1 MRTGI
6 HRSNWVKPLLWLF
19 GGTEGRSYVEIED
32 DTVHVRFGF
41 LFDERIP
48 IASIALVERQ
58 PWPLLAGI
66 GWRTNLIDSIAV
78 VGSRTGVV
86 RLKLSPRKWMKVLFP
101 VNVESL
107 YVSVDD
113 PDAFVAEI
121 RRRPAARGYLPGER
135 GKNGG

>member
-1 MRTGI
+1 MRTSI

-19 GGTEGRSYVEIED
+19 GGTDARSYVEIEGE
-32 DTVHVRFGF
+32 TLHIRFGF

-48 IASIALVERQ
+48 IDNITQVERQ
-58 PWPLLAGI
+58 AWPMLAGI

-78 VGSRTGVV
+78 VGSYQNVV
-86 RLKLSPRKWMKVLFP
+86 RLKLAPRKWMKVLLP

-121 RRRPAARGYLPGER
+121 QRRIAVR
-135 GKNGG
+135 KN

>member
-19 GGTEGRSYVEIED
+19 GGTDARSYVEMD
-32 DTVHVRFGF
+32 SDSVHVRFGF
-41 LFDERIP
+41 LFDEKIP
-48 IASIALVERQ
+48 IANIVEVERQ
-58 PWPLLAGI
+58 HWPVFAGI

-78 VGSRTGVV
+78 VGSHSNVV
-86 RLKLSPRKWMKVLFP
+86 RLKLSPRIWMKVLFP
-101 VNVESL
+101 VRVESL

-121 RRRPAARGYLPGER
+121 KRRLANRG
-135 GKNGG
+135 N

>member
-1 MRTGI
+1 MRTAI

-19 GGTEGRSYVEIED
+19 GGTDARSYVEID
-32 DTVHVRFGF
+32 GDTVHIRFGF

-48 IASIALVERQ
+48 IANIVEIERQ
-58 PWPLLAGI
+58 HWPALAGI

-78 VGSRTGVV
+78 VGSYSNVV
-86 RLKLSPRKWMKVLFP
+86 RIKLSPRIWMKVLLP
-101 VNVESL
+101 VRVESL

-121 RRRPAARGYLPGER
+121 RRRTSTRS
-135 GKNGG
+135 N

>member
-19 GGTEGRSYVEIED
+19 GGTDARSYVEIEGD
-32 DTVHVRFGF
+32 HVRIRFGF

-48 IASIALVERQ
+48 IANITKVDRQ
-58 PWPLLAGI
+58 HWPALAGL

-78 VGSRTGVV
+78 VGSYSNVV
-86 RLKLSPRKWMKVLFP
+86 RLEISPRMWMKVLLP
-101 VNVESL
+101 VRVEFL
-107 YVSVDD
+107 YVSVDN

-121 RRRPAARGYLPGER
+121 RQRISATR
-135 GKNGG
+135 N